1 MIVWYPL
8 RKIEHSRSALQSPTC
23 IHAQCSTC
31 GTVAKVTA
39 VSPILW
45 REAIPVK
52 QFRVRGPAAQMM
64 TNHMCSYMPN
74 RYKHLYIFSTYL
86 RLFTILTILFNKGI

>member
-8 RKIEHSRSALQSPTC
+8 RKIEHSRSALQSPTY

-52 QFRVRGPAAQMM
+52 QFQVRGPDAQMM

-74 RYKHLYIFSTYL
+74 RYKHTSSLHICDFSQ
-86 RLFTILTILFNKGI
+86 F